1 MWDRLAD
8 WTTWLKLAGGVAAS
22 WFLSWPEVLR
32 VLAILQVL
40 DIVTGIVVACQ
51 GRTVRSETAYH
62 GILKKVMVWV
72 LVLTVAV
79 IQDLLEEF
87 FPAVV
92 LGLTPFELVAAVFAV
107 AEAISITENA
117 AAAGVPIPKFLLNA
131 LATAQDKLDP
141 EMENE

>member
-8 WTTWLKLAGGVAAS
+8 WTTWLKLAGGVVAS

-51 GRTVRSETAYH
+51 GRTVRSETAYY

-117 AAAGVPIPKFLLNA
+117 AAAGVPIPKFLVNA

>member
-1 MWDRLAD
+1 MWDRLTD
-8 WTTWLKLAGGVAAS
+8 WTTWLKLAGGVVAS

-117 AAAGVPIPKFLLNA
+117 AAAGVPIPKFLVNA